1 MKYILHVSV
10 YALCHVGDTTLFE
23 IFVCYCLTAYRS
35 QLGRHFMMFKCGM
48 LPFFTSENPFKLF
61 PQSVDGMKCEEF
73 WLENVKNTR
82 E

>member
-1 MKYILHVSV
+1 
-10 YALCHVGDTTLFE
+10 
-23 IFVCYCLTAYRS
+23 
-35 QLGRHFMMFKCGM
+35 MMFKCGM